1 MEKTILYTDTQ
12 TNLCCVFL
20 GYFSVYSTK
29 MLQHLFIDFVTIC
42 SAFLPS
48 FLCFIFLLSLG
59 LKTWF
64 IVTFQ
69 LAVSRFFPVFQVSDN
84 EYFWKRGHLF
94 QCWWVLLDSSH
105 LLRSDMLLVLYPV
118 LTWLENSLCIFAT
131 IIFLKQHFS
140 STWYFC
146 KQAPV
151 LFRS

>member
-1 MEKTILYTDTQ
+1 MLRFFRILQCILNQNVATLVYWFCD
-12 TNLCCVFL
+12 NMFC
-20 GYFSVYSTK
+20 FSS
-29 MLQHLFIDFVTIC
+29 
-42 SAFLPS
+42 FLP
-48 FLCFIFLLSLG
+48 LFIFLLSLG

-69 LAVSRFFPVFQVSDN
+69 LPLSRFFPVFQVSDN
-84 EYFWKRGHLF
+84 EYCWKLGHLF

-118 LTWLENSLCIFAT
+118 WTWLENSLCIFAT

-151 LFRS
+151 LFFS